1 MWVGSTESRYA
12 EVSRRAMLKGLGVAA
27 AAGALAGCSNKDDQ
41 VFVSSPTDS
50 SIDPATSTPPAPE
63 ALGTSGAAP
72 VPAAATGAPLAATA
86 RLTVEFTFATTGE
99 GGRGPA
105 RNPYIAVWVEN
116 AGEEL
121 VHTLAIWHMQQNERW
136 LHELKRW
143 YTVSGGFEVN
153 TGPTRVPG
161 SYTVEWDGTGRAGR
175 VTSGGYFICIEAARE
190 HGPYELIREP
200 IELGASPM
208 RKTLAPSNE
217 LTAAAVSYTV

>member
-50 SIDPATSTPPAPE
+50 SIDTATSTPPAPE
-63 ALGTSGAAP
+63 GPGTSAAAP
-72 VPAAATGAPLAATA
+72 VPAGATGAPLAATA

-161 SYTVEWDGTGRAGR
+161 SYTVEWDGTGRDGR